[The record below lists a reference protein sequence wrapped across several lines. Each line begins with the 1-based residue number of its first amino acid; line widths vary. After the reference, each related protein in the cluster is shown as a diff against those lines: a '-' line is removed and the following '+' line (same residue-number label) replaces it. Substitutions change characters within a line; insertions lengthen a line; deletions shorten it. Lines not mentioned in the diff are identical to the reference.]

1 MESVLS
7 EAGSALSGMENIPS
21 EAKKQSQDR
30 KADAG
35 KNQGSGADSGKEKA
49 VKSQAGTDTGKKPGG
64 KKMLVLCI
72 TACAAV
78 LAAAGLILFL
88 VLRGGKPGDGES
100 LTADGK
106 SSIQPED
113 GDAAE
118 DGNEPEE
125 EIPLY
130 HIADVNAI
138 DIYARNVV
146 PGEKVQ
152 GIIWDNTLFYWLE
165 DVSRES
171 QEDGYLARCRISKA
185 LLRDSE
191 GGGLIQYEV
200 YRDPATSEIYKIVS
214 IEQKG
219 DTLVLTDYYYQNGIP
234 NFIFAREDSIYTPT
248 YATTDKSG
256 ERYYFAG
263 NVMAKWRIIQTP
275 GEIGEYTL
283 TLTDTYYTQ
292 TDYFQEEEGIR
303 NIYDE
308 TESRMLNAAYNTYN
322 AIMSQTPV
330 GLAEGVVR
338 DTTGAGISGVSV
350 EIRRKEDNVLLY
362 RTVTGEDGAFQ
373 CFVYLDGTECVLSV
387 SGDETFRNTTV
398 YGIFLADSGLTGAYG
413 NLVLH
418 RVAGDE
424 YPVHINVYTAEDVR
438 SGDDGSLSRS
448 PVGGVSVSLRE
459 GVGAYEGDIVR
470 ALQGDEGGKVDT
482 TLPSGTY
489 TAQIDVPGYTRSFLE
504 IQVDEGETTA
514 DSYILPAI
522 AEGTTGVVLTWEGG
536 ETDLD
541 LTLFTPFQST
551 GGDMARVGG
560 RVMDDGYGNRLLSD
574 NSAGCEV
581 MYVNT
586 AQDGSYKVYVND
598 YTDSQAGN
606 YTVSTLANINIH
618 IYIYDSNGFVAEYTF
633 PVGQTGVVWEVAE
646 ISGRQITPS
655 QRVYSRMEGKS
666 WWLESKEVWMAEEDA
681 RLLELLNSGNS
692 NLSNLMEALVHV
704 NRVFGHD
711 INAILQGTEEGIEEF
726 FGLDGTLGPVV
737 EHVIW
742 KIQSDEWEM
751 LSDPSVGSCY
761 VITEKLAENLFYSAS
776 GRKMDIDF
784 SGYDRWNAPYI
795 RFEMNVDNTWNMLE
809 NFSVERVNANTWKVM
824 AMNSV
829 GRENALSIPVSRV
842 CFTVVRN
849 SNSYFDGYSLTGFA
863 VEEEADMSWARAYY
877 DYLTKDPEGIAMMEY
892 GFGSG
897 WQEYDYPYVLIYVD
911 GDLVPEIYLKGRDW
925 ASGDALLHFH
935 DGKVIEA
942 HFSDSGGNYLPYTG
956 LMLDG
961 NSKSGGIW
969 EDIYKLENGEM
980 TMIGGWYGHSS
991 DIDPETGYP
1000 IETDPNE
1007 PIVVIKDGFKLN
1019 GVEVT
1024 QEQYEETIN
1033 SYLGGAE
1040 LQPCILYG
1048 QGQNQDLISYLEFLM
1063 SYADINF

>member
-1 MESVLS
+1 
-7 EAGSALSGMENIPS
+7 
-21 EAKKQSQDR
+21 
-30 KADAG
+30 
-35 KNQGSGADSGKEKA
+35 
-49 VKSQAGTDTGKKPGG
+49 
-64 KKMLVLCI
+64 MLVLCI
-72 TACAAV
+72 TACAVV

-106 SSIQPED
+106 ASIQPED
-113 GDAAE
+113 GDAVE

-130 HIADVNAI
+130 HIVDVNAI

-263 NVMAKWRIIQTP
+263 NVMARWRIIQTP

-362 RTVTGEDGAFQ
+362 RTVTGEDGVFQ

-470 ALQGDEGGKVDT
+470 TLQADEGGKVDT

-504 IQVDEGETTA
+504 IQVDEEETTA

-536 ETDLD
+536 EADLD

-849 SNSYFDGYSLTGFA
+849 SDSYFDGYSLTGFA
-863 VEEEADMSWARAYY
+863 VEEEADMSWASAYY

-911 GDLVPEIYLKGRDW
+911 DDLAPEIYLKGRDW

-956 LMLDG
+956 LML
-961 NSKSGGIW
+961 NANLKSGGIS

-980 TMIGGWYGHSS
+980 TMIGGWYGHLS

-1040 LQPCILYG
+1040 FQPCLYG

-1063 SYADINF
+1063 SCADINF

>member
-1 MESVLS
+1 
-7 EAGSALSGMENIPS
+7 
-21 EAKKQSQDR
+21 
-30 KADAG
+30 
-35 KNQGSGADSGKEKA
+35 
-49 VKSQAGTDTGKKPGG
+49 
-64 KKMLVLCI
+64 MLVLCI
-72 TACAAV
+72 TACAVV

-106 SSIQPED
+106 ASIQPED
-113 GDAAE
+113 GDAVE

-130 HIADVNAI
+130 HIVDVNAI

-146 PGEKVQ
+146 LGEKVQ

-263 NVMAKWRIIQTP
+263 NVMARWRIIQTP

-362 RTVTGEDGAFQ
+362 RTVTGEDGVFQ

-470 ALQGDEGGKVDT
+470 TLQADEGGKVDT

-504 IQVDEGETTA
+504 IQVDEEETTA

-536 ETDLD
+536 EADLD

-849 SNSYFDGYSLTGFA
+849 SDSYFDGYSLTGFA
-863 VEEEADMSWARAYY
+863 VEEEADMSWASAYY

-911 GDLVPEIYLKGRDW
+911 DDLAPEIYLKGRDW

-956 LMLDG
+956 LML
-961 NSKSGGIW
+961 NANLKSGGIS

-980 TMIGGWYGHSS
+980 TMIGGWYGHLS

-1040 LQPCILYG
+1040 FQPCLYG

-1063 SYADINF
+1063 SCADINF

>member
-1 MESVLS
+1 
-7 EAGSALSGMENIPS
+7 
-21 EAKKQSQDR
+21 
-30 KADAG
+30 
-35 KNQGSGADSGKEKA
+35 
-49 VKSQAGTDTGKKPGG
+49 
-64 KKMLVLCI
+64 MLVLCI
-72 TACAAV
+72 TACAVV

-106 SSIQPED
+106 ASIQPED
-113 GDAAE
+113 GDAVE

-130 HIADVNAI
+130 HIVDVNAI

-263 NVMAKWRIIQTP
+263 NVMARWRIIQTP

-362 RTVTGEDGAFQ
+362 RTVTGEDGVFQ

-424 YPVHINVYTAEDVR
+424 YPVHINVYTAEDVK

-470 ALQGDEGGKVDT
+470 TLQADEGGKVDT

-536 ETDLD
+536 EADLD

-633 PVGQTGVVWEVAE
+633 PMGQTGVVWEVAE

-692 NLSNLMEALVHV
+692 RLGSLMDTLLTLREM
-704 NRVFGHD
+704 GGGD
-711 INAILQGTEEGIEEF
+711 IQAVLQGTPEGIGTF
-726 FGLDGTLGPVV
+726 FGLEHGTPIFCMNGFDYALGMEGLGLEYFDGDGWYLRMTK
-737 EHVIW
+737 E
-742 KIQSDEWEM
+742 D
-751 LSDPSVGSCY
+751 
-761 VITEKLAENLFYSAS
+761 AENFFYSVC
-776 GRKMDIDF
+776 GKKVELDF
-784 SGYDRWNAPYI
+784 SGYAGWNDPYLQFGYADGGAW
-795 RFEMNVDNTWNMLE
+795 RRADNFT
-809 NFSVERVNANTWKVM
+809 VERVNANTWKVR
-824 AMNSV
+824 ANSTEYSN
-829 GRENALSIPVSRV
+829 GYDGGIASARV
-842 CFTVVRN
+842 CFNVVRN

>member
-1 MESVLS
+1 M
-7 EAGSALSGMENIPS
+7 
-21 EAKKQSQDR
+21 
-30 KADAG
+30 
-35 KNQGSGADSGKEKA
+35 
-49 VKSQAGTDTGKKPGG
+49 
-64 KKMLVLCI
+64 
-72 TACAAV
+72 
-78 LAAAGLILFL
+78 
-88 VLRGGKPGDGES
+88 
-100 LTADGK
+100 
-106 SSIQPED
+106 
-113 GDAAE
+113 
-118 DGNEPEE
+118 
-125 EIPLY
+125 
-130 HIADVNAI
+130 
-138 DIYARNVV
+138 AR
-146 PGEKVQ
+146 
-152 GIIWDNTLFYWLE
+152 
-165 DVSRES
+165 
-171 QEDGYLARCRISKA
+171 
-185 LLRDSE
+185 
-191 GGGLIQYEV
+191 
-200 YRDPATSEIYKIVS
+200 
-214 IEQKG
+214 
-219 DTLVLTDYYYQNGIP
+219 
-234 NFIFAREDSIYTPT
+234 
-248 YATTDKSG
+248 
-256 ERYYFAG
+256 
-263 NVMAKWRIIQTP
+263 WRIIQTP

-362 RTVTGEDGAFQ
+362 RTVTGEDGVFQ

-470 ALQGDEGGKVDT
+470 TLQADEGGKVDT

-504 IQVDEGETTA
+504 IQVDEEETTA

-536 ETDLD
+536 EADLD

-849 SNSYFDGYSLTGFA
+849 SDSYFDGYSLTGFA
-863 VEEEADMSWARAYY
+863 VEEEADMSWASAYY

-911 GDLVPEIYLKGRDW
+911 DDLAPEIYLKGRDW

-956 LMLDG
+956 LMLND
-961 NSKSGGIW
+961 NLKSGGIS

-980 TMIGGWYGHSS
+980 TMIGGWYGHLS

-1040 LQPCILYG
+1040 FQPCLYG

-1063 SYADINF
+1063 SCADINF